1 MLRVDKSARFDPI
14 PLNQNGGRANKQI
27 AIAAGQGRG
36 NARRFRDLC
45 IFLEMLGFAMNRN
58 HKIWLRDVI

>member
-27 AIAAGQGRG
+27 AIAADQGCRSTG
-36 NARRFRDLC
+36 RFCNLC
-45 IFLEMLGFAMNRN
+45 IFLEMLGLAMNRN
-58 HKIWLRDVI
+58 HKIWLRDII